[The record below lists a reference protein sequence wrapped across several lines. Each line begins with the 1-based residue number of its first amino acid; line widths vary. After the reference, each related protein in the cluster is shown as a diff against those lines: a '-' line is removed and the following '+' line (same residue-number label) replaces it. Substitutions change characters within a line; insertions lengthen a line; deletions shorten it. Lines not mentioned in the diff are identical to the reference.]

1 MKQMQN
7 FHKKMSLKD
16 KPQNF
21 HERCLKALTR
31 LNRNQISSSA
41 VFEPWFTW
49 GSETS
54 IEAG

>member
-7 FHKKMSLKD
+7 FHKRMLLNDTS
-16 KPQNF
+16 PNF

-31 LNRNQISSSA
+31 LNRDQVNSSA

-54 IEAG
+54 TEAG